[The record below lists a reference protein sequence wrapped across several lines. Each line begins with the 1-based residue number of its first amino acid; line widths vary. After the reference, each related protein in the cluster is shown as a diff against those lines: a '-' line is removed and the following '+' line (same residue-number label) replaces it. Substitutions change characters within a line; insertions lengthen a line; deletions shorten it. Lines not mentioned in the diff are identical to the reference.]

1 MIDRAV
7 ASSEIIDGL
16 HAAGVESPDISILS
30 NEFLAEIPGMERK
43 NLALHALQRL
53 LNGEIRSRVKTNV
66 VESRTFS
73 RRLEDDVA
81 RYPAD
86 LISAVEMINELI
98 ALAKR
103 PSRASKPWRGTGLSE
118 EEVAFYNA
126 LAQNERAIQAIG
138 SDTLRP
144 IVHELLEQLNA
155 NATVDWYKRERPGPG
170 CA

>member
-7 ASSEIIDGL
+7 ASSEIIEVL
-16 HAAGVESPDISILS
+16 HAAGIESPDISILS

-73 RRLEDDVA
+73 RLEDDVA

-98 ALAKR
+98 ALAKKTFKSLEAVAR
-103 PSRASKPWRGTGLSE
+103 NRAVRRRSRVL
-118 EEVAFYNA
+118 
-126 LAQNERAIQAIG
+126 
-138 SDTLRP
+138 
-144 IVHELLEQLNA
+144 
-155 NATVDWYKRERPGPG
+155 
-170 CA
+170 

>member
-7 ASSEIIDGL
+7 ASSEIIEVL
-16 HAAGVESPDISILS
+16 HAAGIESPDISILS

-98 ALAKR
+98 ALAKKTFKSLEAVAR
-103 PSRASKPWRGTGLSE
+103 NRAVRRRSRVL
-118 EEVAFYNA
+118 
-126 LAQNERAIQAIG
+126 
-138 SDTLRP
+138 
-144 IVHELLEQLNA
+144 
-155 NATVDWYKRERPGPG
+155 
-170 CA
+170 

>member
-7 ASSEIIDGL
+7 ASSEIIEVL
-16 HAAGVESPDISILS
+16 HAAGIESPDISILS

-98 ALAKR
+98 ALAK
-103 PSRASKPWRGTGLSE
+103 
-118 EEVAFYNA
+118 
-126 LAQNERAIQAIG
+126 
-138 SDTLRP
+138 
-144 IVHELLEQLNA
+144 
-155 NATVDWYKRERPGPG
+155 
-170 CA
+170 